1 MVTHSSILAW
11 RNLMDRRAWQ
21 ATVPGVAKSQTAMS
35 SHIGDARGKLQAWR
49 RRKFLFLPVT
59 SEASFA
65 GCSFLYLPATI
76 LQLVG
81 SSYKTSYQ
89 LAMFPKLAE
98 PVSQ

>member
-1 MVTHSSILAW
+1 MATHSRVLAW
-11 RNLMDRRAWQ
+11 RIPTDRRAWQ

-59 SEASFA
+59 SEASFT